1 MPVSRQFASEQIM
14 RLSGLRDFP
23 PTVPARK
30 ELIAALGTVAHNEA
44 HAVELID
51 AIVRGREFTPTPSDL
66 YELVASETAAA
77 RDTPTFDRNPI
88 DKLIGESWFYA
99 ELEPHLIERTFQW
112 LDSSRNEL
120 RLLALQV
127 ITGLKAHGRD
137 LSRYEAARLRR

>member
-51 AIVRGREFTPTPSDL
+51 AIVRGREFTPTPADL
-66 YELVASETAAA
+66 YGLAEPDGAETFHA
-77 RDTPTFDRNPI
+77 FERNPI